1 MDSGTIHGIYTLIF
15 MLAFIAL
22 GIWVYLPRNKQ
33 IHDDAASLPFS
44 DTDTARDDANDESR
58 RQN

>member
-1 MDSGTIHGIYTLIF
+1 MDTGTIHGIYTLIF
-15 MLAFIAL
+15 MSAFIAL

-44 DTDTARDDANDESR
+44 DTDTARDANDESR